1 MVKLNVVNL
10 HELKNRYRTET
21 ANYIYMV
28 EPLGVN
34 IYRLVRRSK
43 TANKTAKSEA
53 VKMPEIYRGY
63 FKNWRWSN

>member
-1 MVKLNVVNL
+1 MVKLSVTNL
-10 HELKNRYRTET
+10 YELKNRYKTET

-34 IYRLVRRSK
+34 IYRLVRRGK
-43 TANKTAKSEA
+43 AADKTAKSEA

-63 FKNWRWSN
+63 FKNWGWSD